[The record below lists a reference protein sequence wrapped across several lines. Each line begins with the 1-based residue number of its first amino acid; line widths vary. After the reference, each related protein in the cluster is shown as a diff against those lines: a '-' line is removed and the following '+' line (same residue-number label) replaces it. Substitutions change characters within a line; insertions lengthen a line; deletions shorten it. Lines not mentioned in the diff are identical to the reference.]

1 MANKYPLIIGGVDIT
16 AMVEI
21 DSYQTALIPVVGGS
35 VTTMDG
41 VTHTSIIREKGQ
53 VRFSVNPL
61 TDVQTAKLNAGLKS
75 GITEV
80 RYHCLQRNTTI
91 IATMEVDK
99 PTARFMGRVRY
110 GGAKWN
116 ELSEITLMEL

>member
-1 MANKYPLIIGGVDIT
+1 MANKYPLRIGGVDIT
-16 AMVEI
+16 DMVEI
-21 DSYQTALIPVVGGS
+21 DSYQTGLIPVVGGS

-53 VRFSVNPL
+53 IRFSVNPL
-61 TDVQTAKLNAGLKS
+61 TDKQTSRLNEAMSK

-80 RYHCLQRNTTI
+80 QYHCLQRNTTI

-99 PTARFMGRVRY
+99 PTARFMGRVQY

-116 ELSEITLMEL
+116 EISEITLTEL

>member
-1 MANKYPLIIGGVDIT
+1 MASNYPLIIGGVDVT

-21 DSYQTALIPVVGGS
+21 DSYESTLIPVVGGS

-41 VTHTSIIREKGQ
+41 VTHKSIIREKGH
-53 VRFSVNPL
+53 VKFAVNPL
-61 TDVQTAKLNAGLKS
+61 TDVQTKNLNAALKN

-80 RYHCLQRNTTI
+80 QYYCMLRNATFV
-91 IATMEVDK
+91 ATMEADK
-99 PTARFMGRVRY
+99 PTARHLGRVKY

-116 ELSEITLMEL
+116 ELSAITLTEL

>member
-16 AMVEI
+16 DMVEI
-21 DSYQTALIPVVGGS
+21 DSYKTTLIPVVGGS

-41 VTHTSIIREKGQ
+41 VTHKSIIREKGH
-53 VRFSVNPL
+53 VEFAVNPQ
-61 TDVQTAKLNAGLKS
+61 TDLQTAKLNSALKN

-80 RYHCLQRNTTI
+80 KYHCTLRNTTI
-91 IATMEVDK
+91 IATMEADK
-99 PTARFMGRVRY
+99 PTARHLGRVRY

-116 ELSEITLMEL
+116 ELSAITLTEL